1 MKTLHKISS
10 VIVATLLMNTTV
22 VLAAELSA
30 GDIAKKA
37 YDYLDGQTQ
46 YTFDA
51 INISHIGE
59 NANKHTISAKVNRP
73 NQLRLDIRGDV
84 KNRSNYINN
93 GTYTVYEP
101 DKNMYL
107 HLKIPKN
114 IDGALDSI
122 YDKFEAK
129 IPVAQL
135 LYKNMG
141 SRMQKEKGYTSKNFG
156 IVDLNGEQCHYIA
169 FADKYKEIHAWVS
182 TGDKPLIKHYLIK
195 DKVKNEN
202 IFNETT
208 IIWKDAKT
216 ISAKDFDFTAP
227 KNAVEVFINDK

>member
-22 VLAAELSA
+22 LLANELSA
-30 GDIAKKA
+30 SDIAKKA

-46 YTFDA
+46 YAFNA

-59 NANKHTISAKVNRP
+59 NASNHTISAKVNRP

-84 KNRSNYINN
+84 KNRSNYLNN
-93 GTYTVYEP
+93 GTYTVYEH
-101 DKNMYL
+101 DTNMYL
-107 HLKIPKN
+107 SLKTPKD

-122 YDKFEAK
+122 YDKFGGM

-135 LYKNMG
+135 LYKNMAG
-141 SRMQKEKGYTSKNFG
+141 RMQKEKGYTSKNFG
-156 IVDLNGEQCHYIA
+156 IVDLNGEECYYIA
-169 FADKYKEIHAWVS
+169 FADKYKEVHAWVS
-182 TGDKPLIKHYLIK
+182 TGDKPLIKHFLIK
-195 DKVKNEN
+195 DKVKNEG
-202 IFNETT
+202 IFKETT

-216 ISAKDFDFTAP
+216 ISAKDFDFTVP
-227 KNAVEVFINDK
+227 KDAVEVFIDDK